1 MTRAEDA
8 LAVCVIGAG
17 PRGLSVLERI
27 CANAGGVGRPV
38 EVHLV
43 DPYPPGA
50 GAVWRTDQ
58 PGELLMNT
66 VASQVTLFTDDSVD
80 CAGPSVPGP
89 SLYAWACAIRDRAVG
104 QDREHGYGQEVGRD
118 VVQALPARVVEEA
131 RRLGPDTYPT
141 RAFHGHYLEWVFRH
155 QLRTAPAHVTVR
167 THRTTAVAL
176 TDDPVTERNEH
187 TAGRRSVE
195 VTGRRSVEVTG
206 RRSEEATGRPQRVTL
221 ANGDRLSGLD
231 AVVLALGHGDLTP
244 SPEERALRSFA
255 DRHGLVHVAPANP
268 ADADL
273 SGIAPGTPV
282 ALRGLGLN
290 FFDCLALLTEGRGG
304 TFKEGASGL
313 VYLPSG
319 NEPVLYAGSRRG
331 VPYHARGENEKGA
344 LGRHEPRF
352 LTADV
357 IAGLRRRVADGHPLG
372 FRRDLWPL
380 VDREVRTVYHEA
392 WIRAAR
398 GPEEAEEFVRSC
410 RADADGRGE
419 AALLDRHAVPP
430 GERWDWTRI
439 ERPYGERR
447 FTGRA
452 DFRSWLLA
460 YLRRDV
466 AEARR
471 GNVHGPLKA
480 ALDALRDLRNEIR
493 LVVDHGGVSG
503 DSYRAELDGWYTPL
517 NAFTSIGPPAFR
529 VEQLIALIEAEVVR
543 LLGPGMRVRTWSP
556 GASPAEGEGGFL
568 VDAESVDD
576 PPVRVAALI
585 EARLPAVDLRRSTD
599 PLLRGLLASGACG
612 PYRLPGEPG
621 HEPGGLAVTD
631 GPPRLVDAAGRP
643 HPHRFAFGVPVE
655 GVRWV
660 TAVGIRPGVGSVT
673 LEDSDAIARAALGLG
688 PVRAP
693 GPEAA
698 PGAGARPGTGT
709 GPEPEPVPGP
719 GSHESTVVPSPH
731 RTSGTRS
738 R

>member
-1 MTRAEDA
+1 MIRTDDA
-8 LAVCVIGAG
+8 LTVCVIGAG

-27 CANAGGVGRPV
+27 CANAGGIVRPV

-89 SLYAWACAIRDRAVG
+89 SLYEWACAIRDRAID
-104 QDREHGYGQEVGRD
+104 QD
-118 VVQALPARVVEEA
+118 LPAWAVDEA

-141 RAFHGHYLEWVFRH
+141 RAFHGHYLEWVLRH
-155 QLRTAPAHVTVR
+155 LLRTAPAHVTVH

-176 TDDPVTERNEH
+176 DDDPSRQDDG
-187 TAGRRSVE
+187 AGRQDDHPSD
-195 VTGRRSVEVTG
+195 
-206 RRSEEATGRPQRVTL
+206 RPQTVTL
-221 ANGDRLSGLD
+221 ENGGRLTGLD
-231 AVVLALGHGDLTP
+231 AVVLALGHGGVTE

-255 DRHGLVHVAPANP
+255 DRHGLTYVAPANP
-268 ADADL
+268 ADTDL

-304 TFKEGASGL
+304 TFKESESGL

-331 VPYHARGENEKGA
+331 VPYHARGENEKGS

-352 LTADV
+352 LTPDV

-372 FRRDLWPL
+372 FRHDLWPI
-380 VDREVRTVYHEA
+380 VDREIRTVHHEA

-398 GPEEAEEFVRSC
+398 GPEAAAEFVRSC
-410 RADADGRGE
+410 LADAGGWGE
-419 AALLDRHAVPP
+419 AALLDRYAVPP

-439 ERPYGERR
+439 ERPYGERP

-452 DFRSWLLA
+452 DFRHWLLA

-466 AEARR
+466 GEARR
-471 GNVHGPLKA
+471 GNVNGPLKA

-529 VEQLIALIEAEVVR
+529 VEQLVALIEADVLQV
-543 LLGPGMRVRTWSP
+543 LGPGMRVRARAP
-556 GASPAEGEGGFL
+556 GGGTEEGVGEGLGEGGFL
-568 VDAESVDD
+568 VDAELVDD
-576 PPVRVAALI
+576 PPVRVEALI
-585 EARLPAVDLRRSTD
+585 EARLPAVALRRSTD
-599 PLLRGLLASGACG
+599 PLLRGLLASGACV
-612 PYRLPGEPG
+612 PYRLEGDPG

-631 GPPRLVDAAGRP
+631 SPPRLVDAAGRP
-643 HPHRFAFGVPVE
+643 HPRRFAFGVPVE

-688 PVRAP
+688 PAGPQGQRAEGP
-693 GPEAA
+693 GASALEAA
-698 PGAGARPGTGT
+698 VASVAR
-709 GPEPEPVPGP
+709 
-719 GSHESTVVPSPH
+719 
-731 RTSGTRS
+731 RTSGTGS

>member
-1 MTRAEDA
+1 MTRADGV
-8 LAVCVIGAG
+8 LTVCVIGAG

-80 CAGPSVPGP
+80 CAGPSVAGP
-89 SLYAWACAIRDRAVG
+89 SLYEWACAIRD
-104 QDREHGYGQEVGRD
+104 QDVEDGFGRD
-118 VVQALPARVVEEA
+118 VAQALPARAVEEA

-155 QLRTAPAHVTVR
+155 LLRTAPAHVTVR

-176 TDDPVTERNEH
+176 ADE
-187 TAGRRSVE
+187 AG
-195 VTGRRSVEVTG
+195 TGRDEDT
-206 RRSEEATGRPQRVTL
+206 ADRPQRVTL
-221 ANGDRLSGLD
+221 ANGERLAGLD
-231 AVVLALGHGDLTP
+231 AVVLALGHGAVTP
-244 SPEERALRSFA
+244 SPEERALRAFA
-255 DRHGLVHVAPANP
+255 DRHHLVHVAPANP
-268 ADADL
+268 ADTDL
-273 SGIAPGTPV
+273 SRVAPGTPV

-304 TFKEGASGL
+304 TFKEGGSGL

-352 LTADV
+352 LTPDV

-372 FRRDLWPL
+372 FRRDIWPL
-380 VDREVRTVYHEA
+380 VDREVRTVHHAA

-398 GPEEAEEFVRSC
+398 GPEAAEEFVRSC
-410 RADADGRGE
+410 RADPDGRGE

-430 GERWDWTRI
+430 GERWDWARI
-439 ERPYGERR
+439 ERPYGGRR
-447 FTGRA
+447 FTDRA
-452 DFRSWLLA
+452 GFQRWLLA

-471 GNVHGPLKA
+471 GNVRGPLKA

-529 VEQLIALIEAEVVR
+529 IEQLIALIEAEVVQV
-543 LLGPGMRVRTWSP
+543 LGPGMRVRAWTS
-556 GASPAEGEGGFL
+556 GAGAAAGIGEGGFL
-568 VDAESVDD
+568 VDAESVDE
-576 PPVRVAALI
+576 PPVRVTALI

-612 PYRLPGEPG
+612 PYRLTGEPG

-631 GPPRLVDAAGRP
+631 GPPRLVDATGRP
-643 HPHRFAFGVPVE
+643 HPRRFAFGVPVE

-688 PVRAP
+688 LGLRPAS
-693 GPEAA
+693 EA
-698 PGAGARPGTGT
+698 
-709 GPEPEPVPGP
+709 
-719 GSHESTVVPSPH
+719 GSHEVTVGPSPH

-738 R
+738 RGA

>member
-1 MTRAEDA
+1 MTRTEG
-8 LAVCVIGAG
+8 AVTLCVIGAG

-27 CANAGGVGRPV
+27 CANARGAGRPV

-43 DPYPPGA
+43 DPYSPGA

-80 CAGPSVPGP
+80 CAGPPVPGP
-89 SLYAWACAIRDRAVG
+89 SLYAWACAVRGEVIGPDVEHAVG
-104 QDREHGYGQEVGRD
+104 GDVGQG
-118 VVQALPARVVEEA
+118 LPAWAVEEA

-155 QLRTAPAHVTVR
+155 LSRTAPAHVTIR

-176 TDDPVTERNEH
+176 TDDSGTGRNDDAGAGRNED
-187 TAGRRSVE
+187 TADRRNGE
-195 VTGRRSVEVTG
+195 VQ
-206 RRSEEATGRPQRVTL
+206 GRPQRVTL
-221 ANGDRLSGLD
+221 ANGEQLAGLD
-231 AVVLALGHGDLTP
+231 AVVLALGHGALTP
-244 SPEERALRSFA
+244 SPEERALRYFA
-255 DRHGLVHVAPANP
+255 DRHHLVHVAPANP
-268 ADADL
+268 ADIDL
-273 SGIAPGTPV
+273 SRIAPGTPV

-304 TFKEGASGL
+304 TFKEGESGL

-352 LTADV
+352 LTPDV

-372 FRRDLWPL
+372 FRQDLWPL
-380 VDREVRTVYHEA
+380 VDREVRTVYHA
-392 WIRAAR
+392 ALIRAAR
-398 GPEEAEEFVRSC
+398 GPGAAEEFVRSC
-410 RADADGRGE
+410 VADRDGRGE
-419 AALLDRHAVPP
+419 AALLDRHAVPAAA
-430 GERWDWTRI
+430 RWDWARI
-439 ERPYGERR
+439 EHPYGERR

-452 DFRSWLLA
+452 DFRRWLLA
-460 YLRRDV
+460 YLRRDL
-466 AEARR
+466 AEARL
-471 GNVHGPLKA
+471 GNVRGPLKA

-529 VEQLIALIEAEVVR
+529 IEQLIALIEAEVVHV
-543 LLGPGMRVRTWSP
+543 LGPGMRVQAWATGDQ
-556 GASPAEGEGGFL
+556 GAQGIGEGGFL
-568 VDAESVDD
+568 VDAESVDE
-576 PPVRVAALI
+576 PPVRVAALV

-612 PYRLPGEPG
+612 PYRLTGEPG

-643 HPHRFAFGVPVE
+643 HPCRFAFGVPVE

-688 PVRAP
+688 PGQGQGPEPVQRP
-693 GPEAA
+693 GPEPAK
-698 PGAGARPGTGT
+698 
-709 GPEPEPVPGP
+709 GPESEA
-719 GSHESTVVPSPH
+719 GSHGGTVPPSPR

>member
-104 QDREHGYGQEVGRD
+104 RDCEHDYGQAVGRD
-118 VVQALPARVVEEA
+118 VVQTLPARVVEEA

-155 QLRTAPAHVTVR
+155 LLRTAPAHVTVR

-176 TDDPVTERNEH
+176 TDDPATALTDDPATVRNED
-187 TAGRRSVE
+187 TAGRRGEE
-195 VTGRRSVEVTG
+195 VAD
-206 RRSEEATGRPQRVTL
+206 RRSEAAAGRPQRVTL

-244 SPEERALRSFA
+244 SPQERALRSFA
-255 DRHGLVHVAPANP
+255 DRHGLAYVAPANP

-290 FFDCLALLTEGRGG
+290 FFDCVALLTEGRGG
-304 TFKEGASGL
+304 TFKEGESGL

-352 LTADV
+352 LTPDV
-357 IAGLRRRVADGHPLG
+357 IAGLRRRVADGRPLG
-372 FRRDLWPL
+372 FRQDLWPL

-439 ERPYGERR
+439 EHPYGERR

-452 DFRSWLLA
+452 DFRSWLLT

-543 LLGPGMRVRTWSP
+543 VLGPGMRVRAWAP
-556 GASPAEGEGGFL
+556 GAQVAEGVGEAGFL

-599 PLLRGLLASGACG
+599 PLLRGLLVSGACG

-643 HPHRFAFGVPVE
+643 HPNRFAFGVPVE

-688 PVRAP
+688 PVLAP
-693 GPEAA
+693 EPGT
-698 PGAGARPGTGT
+698 GAGARPGTG
-709 GPEPEPVPGP
+709 PEPEPGP
-719 GSHESTVVPSPH
+719 ASGSHEVTVVPPPR